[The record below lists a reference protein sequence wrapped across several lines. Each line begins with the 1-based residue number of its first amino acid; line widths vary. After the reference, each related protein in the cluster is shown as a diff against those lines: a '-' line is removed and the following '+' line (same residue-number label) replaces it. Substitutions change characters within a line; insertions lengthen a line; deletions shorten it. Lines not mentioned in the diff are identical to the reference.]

1 MEVITDFKI
10 TCGRDI
16 GEAIYRVDKEFYVP
30 VKRFKDDHV
39 FDEDKSVKWNREE
52 VERKNSEFENAVK
65 QLNRE
70 KNLLYT
76 ELISMINSYIT
87 VETGVSVKKS
97 EKIWNYLYSN
107 YHAYG
112 LAECL
117 NHLDELLELFL

>member
-1 MEVITDFKI
+1 MKNKNITLENLYDKAYKYENFSCKPAYCRKYKI
-10 TCGRDI
+10 GTI
-16 GEAIYRVDKEFYVP
+16 
-30 VKRFKDDHV
+30 
-39 FDEDKSVKWNREE
+39 FDEEKSVKWNREE
-52 VERKNSEFENAVK
+52 VERKNFEFENAVK

-87 VETGVSVKKS
+87 VETGVSVERS

>member
-1 MEVITDFKI
+1 MKNKNITLENLYDKAHEYENFCCKPAHCRKYKI
-10 TCGRDI
+10 GTI
-16 GEAIYRVDKEFYVP
+16 
-30 VKRFKDDHV
+30 
-39 FDEDKSVKWNREE
+39 FDEEKSVKWNREE
-52 VERKNSEFENAVK
+52 VERKNFEFENAVK

-76 ELISMINSYIT
+76 ELISMVSSYII
-87 VETGVSVKKS
+87 VETGVSVEKS

>member
-1 MEVITDFKI
+1 MKNKNITLENLYDKAHEYENFSCKPAHCCKYKI
-10 TCGRDI
+10 GTI
-16 GEAIYRVDKEFYVP
+16 
-30 VKRFKDDHV
+30 
-39 FDEDKSVKWNREE
+39 FDEEKSVKWNREE
-52 VERKNSEFENAVK
+52 VERKNFEFENAVK
-65 QLNRE
+65 QLNHE